1 MSETYTFG
9 IHWMHRRALFY
20 DELSA
25 TSTEEARD
33 YFNRHKRDDVALI
46 RVDQLNPA
54 GLYGQGS
61 QNRRDASLCN
71 S

>member
-1 MSETYTFG
+1 MSQSYTFG

-25 TSTEEARD
+25 ASTEEARD

-46 RVDQLNPA
+46 RVDMLNPG
-54 GLYGQGS
+54 GLYERGAPEQSGAAL
-61 QNRRDASLCN
+61 RN

>member
-9 IHWMHRRALFY
+9 IHWMHRTALFY
-20 DELSA
+20 DEVSA
-25 TSTEEARD
+25 ASTEEARE

-54 GLYGQGS
+54 GLYGQS
-61 QNRRDASLCN
+61 AQNRRDASLCN